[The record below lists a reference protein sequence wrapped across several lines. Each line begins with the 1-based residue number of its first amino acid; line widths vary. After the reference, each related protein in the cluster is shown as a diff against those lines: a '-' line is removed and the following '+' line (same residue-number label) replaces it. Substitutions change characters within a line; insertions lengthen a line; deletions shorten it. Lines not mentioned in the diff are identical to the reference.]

1 MNYTILQTPGDP
13 ASVVD
18 ALASVGSGTP
28 DQAGVQSSRGWT
40 SVRLENADAAGRFA
54 PLLVGLLRVPVL
66 AWSVDGTR
74 CRVTFYRPTGDPI
87 EASDRAED
95 VDQLVKA
102 FTDSVSTLAPSDAPA
117 DGGQAKAL
125 ESAPGTP
132 QDQHRALAERLNVPY
147 LVPGQPAQP
156 GAVKPSLTES
166 SLPLGAQDFR
176 RRESLRNTRSW
187 LHFASG
193 LGLVA
198 ILLLV
203 IRGPWIGIP
212 IAAVVIGILQLIR
225 FMLGRSL
232 PPESRAS

>member
-13 ASVVD
+13 AHVVD

-28 DQAGVQSSRGWT
+28 DQAGVQASHGWT
-40 SVRLENADAAGRFA
+40 SVRLENEAAAGSFG
-54 PLLVGLLRVPVL
+54 PLLVGLLKVPVL
-66 AWSVDGTR
+66 AWSVDDTR
-74 CRVTFYRPTGDPI
+74 CRVTYYRPTGDPI

-95 VDQLVKA
+95 VDRLVKA
-102 FTDSVSTLAPSDAPA
+102 FTDSVTTLAAEDES
-117 DGGQAKAL
+117 GSSQAKAL
-125 ESAPGTP
+125 EAGAGTP
-132 QDQHRALAERLNVPY
+132 QDQHRALAQRLGVPY
-147 LVPGQPAQP
+147 VVPGQTAQP
-156 GAVKPSLTES
+156 SVVKPSLTES

-176 RRESLRNTRSW
+176 RRASLRNTRSW

-212 IAAVVIGILQLIR
+212 IAAVVIGILQLVR
-225 FMLGRSL
+225 YLLGRSL
-232 PPESRAS
+232 PREG